1 MADQTAAATSQ
12 LRSVKG
18 VPAEDKR
25 PAEPVA
31 PAGGIETPRSSQPA
45 CSWESHDGGLHACID
60 RVDQMRPFLMNVVS
74 NGDAWLFIGSNG
86 GLTAGRRSPDEAF
99 FPYRTADK
107 LLRQPHDSGVACL
120 LRVDGR
126 LWEPWRPGYPVFGR
140 RRRLL
145 KHEVGTSV
153 VFEEDDVGS
162 GLRIRWRL
170 APTESFGLVRIC
182 SLENLG
188 PQPVD
193 VELLDGW
200 HQVLPPGVTEQT
212 YARYSYLAAAYMRHE
227 LLADT
232 GLAIFTLNAA
242 ISDRPEP
249 AESLRAATA
258 WSLGHRT
265 PTRLLS
271 ERHLDEFRTGRLSG
285 SAAEIRG
292 EFGAF
297 LVHDRLRLAPEE
309 RHEWMLGI
317 DTGLDHAAL
326 VELRHRLADPDEF
339 HAAVAAAVRDEAQA
353 VRLRI
358 AAADGLQRTADRATT
373 AHHCS
378 NTLFNI
384 MRGGTF
390 PDGYRC
396 HPEDVATFVAMRNR
410 RVLARHAEW
419 IAALGPLNVD
429 ELRAAAAARG
439 DAQLTRLI
447 HEYLPLSFSRRH
459 GDPSRPWNRF
469 DIQTRDPD
477 GQPVFAY
484 SGNWRDLFQNWEAL
498 GHSHPGYLAG
508 MIAVFLNASTADGY
522 NPYRV
527 TREGI
532 DWEVPEPGNPWSH
545 IGYWGDHQ
553 IVYLL
558 RLLEAHERFWP
569 GELAAALDVPRY
581 ASAVV
586 PYRIAGFDDL
596 VRDPRH
602 SISFDQPLH
611 ARLVDRAASVGS
623 DGKLLADSADEPRLF
638 SLAEKLLVPA
648 LVKISNLVPGGGIW
662 LNTQRPEWN
671 DANNALAGWGLS
683 VVTVCHLRSYLAFL
697 DHLFA
702 ASPVGDFALSA
713 PLARLVAAIAAAIPA
728 AGGCDPA
735 RRQEVFEALGRAGEA
750 HRAAIYAGLDG
761 SVTAVSNAAIQDVIH
776 RCLALVD
783 DTIRANRR
791 ADGTYA
797 SYNVLEFVRGAP
809 EIRPLELMLEGQV
822 AVLASGLLAD
832 DEAAAL
838 LDALATSP
846 LVRPDQQ
853 SYMLQPDRPCMPFL
867 DRNRLPDDWRMRAPR
882 LAALVAAGDRSV
894 VVVDR
899 DGAARFHADIVN
911 DAELRRRFDT
921 AALPD
926 ADAALA
932 MWEEVFHHREFTGRS
947 GSFFAFEGLGSIY
960 WHMVAKLLLA
970 TRECHDRSA
979 GAARARLAAAY
990 HRIRDGLGFR
1000 KQAADYGAF
1009 PSDAYSHTPRHTG
1022 AQQPGMTGQVKEQIL
1037 ARLGEL
1043 GVVVE
1048 RGHVRFAP
1056 ALLPAEEILAGGG
1069 RFAYVD
1075 VAGRERS
1082 LALPAHA
1089 LAFTFCQVPV
1099 VYRFGCREA
1108 TILIRRGE
1116 AIEEVA
1122 GDRLPAAAAAE
1133 VFRRTGTVTGLEVL
1147 FAGGEA

>member
-1 MADQTAAATSQ
+1 MSDWAASATNQ
-12 LRSVKG
+12 LRSAAGLSADPPETGRGGK
-18 VPAEDKR
+18 PAN
-25 PAEPVA
+25 AS
-31 PAGGIETPRSSQPA
+31 RSTSG
-45 CSWESHDGGLHACID
+45 WESIDGAPHACID
-60 RVDQMRPFLMNVVS
+60 GVDLLPPFLMNVVS
-74 NGDAWLFIGSNG
+74 NGDPWLFVGSNG
-86 GLTAGRRSPDEAF
+86 GMTAGRRSPDEAV

-107 LLRQPHDSGVACL
+107 LLRQPHESGVACL
-120 LRVDGR
+120 VRVDGR
-126 LWEPWRPGYPVFGR
+126 LWEPWRPSHPVAGR

-145 KHEVGTSV
+145 KHELGTSV
-153 VFEEDDVGS
+153 VFEEEDVLS

-170 APTESFGLVRIC
+170 APTEAFGLIRSC
-182 SLENLG
+182 TLENLG
-188 PQPVD
+188 PRPVD
-193 VELLDGW
+193 LELLDGW
-200 HQVLPPGVTEQT
+200 HHVLPPGVTEQT
-212 YARYSYLAAAYMRHE
+212 YSRYSYLAAAYMRHE
-227 LLADT
+227 LLADA

-249 AESLRAATA
+249 AESLRAAVA
-258 WSLGHRT
+258 WSLGHHSQM
-265 PTRLLS
+265 RLLS
-271 ERHLDEFRTGRLSG
+271 ERHIDEFRTGGLRG
-285 SAAEIRG
+285 GGGEIRG

-297 LVHDRLRLAPEE
+297 LVNERLRLGPDE
-309 RHEWMLGI
+309 RHEWLLGI
-317 DTGLDHAAL
+317 DTGLDHAAI
-326 VELRHRLADPDEF
+326 VELRHRLAAAEQF
-339 HAAVAAAVRDEAQA
+339 HTAVVAAVRDEAQEIRRR
-353 VRLRI
+353 V

-390 PDGYRC
+390 SDGYRC
-396 HPEDVATFVAMRNR
+396 PPGDVARFVSLRNR
-410 RVLARHAEW
+410 TIFARHAEW
-419 IAALGPLNVD
+419 IASLGPVD
-429 ELRAAAAARG
+429 VAELRTEVARRG
-439 DAQLTRLI
+439 DADLTRLVN
-447 HEYLPLSFSRRH
+447 EYLPLSFSRRH

-469 DIQTRDPD
+469 DIHTRNAD

-498 GHSHPGYLAG
+498 GHSHPGYLSG

-569 GELAAALDVPRY
+569 GELAAVLPTPRY
-581 ASAVV
+581 AAAVV
-586 PYRIAGFDDL
+586 PYRIANFDDL

-602 SISFDQPLH
+602 SIAFDHALH
-611 ARLVDRAASVGS
+611 ARLTERASAIGS
-623 DGKLLADSADEPRLF
+623 DGRLLADAAGNTVLF

-648 LVKISNLVPGGGIW
+648 LVKMSNLVPGGGVW

-683 VVTVCHLRSYLAFL
+683 VVTACHLRSYLAFL
-697 DHLFA
+697 DRLFA
-702 ASPVGDFALSA
+702 VSPAEEFALSA
-713 PLARLVAAIAAAIPA
+713 PVATLVAEIAASVPA
-728 AGGCDPA
+728 AGGCDTA
-735 RRQEVFEALGRAGEA
+735 RRQSVFEALGRAGSA
-750 HRAAIYAGLDG
+750 HRAAVYAGLDG
-761 SVTAVSNAAIQDVIH
+761 TRTAVSGAMIRTVID

-797 SYNVLEFVRGAP
+797 SYNVLHLEGGRL
-809 EIRPLELMLEGQV
+809 EIHPLGLMLEGQV
-822 AVLASGLLAD
+822 AALASGLLD
-832 DEAAAL
+832 DAEAATL
-838 LDALATSP
+838 LDALAASP
-846 LVRPDQQ
+846 LVRSDQN
-853 SYMLQPDRPCMPFL
+853 SYMLQPDRPCTPFL
-867 DRNRLPDDWRMRAPR
+867 ERNRLPDDWRERAPR
-882 LAALVAAGDRSV
+882 LAALVAGGDRSV

-899 DGAARFHADIVN
+899 DGTARFHADIAN
-911 DAELRRRFDT
+911 AADLRRRLDS

-932 MWEEVFHHREFTGRS
+932 MWEEVFCHREFTGRS

-970 TRECHDRSA
+970 TQECHARSA
-979 GAARARLAAAY
+979 GAARGRLAAAY

-1000 KQAADYGAF
+1000 KTAAEYGAF
-1009 PSDAYSHTPRHTG
+1009 PSDAYSHTPRHAG
-1022 AQQPGMTGQVKEQIL
+1022 AQQPGMTGQVKEEIL

-1043 GVVVE
+1043 GVEVE
-1048 RGHVRFAP
+1048 DGQVRFAP
-1056 ALLPAEEILAGGG
+1056 ALLPADEILGGGG
-1069 RFAYVD
+1069 RFNYVD
-1075 VAGRERS
+1075 VAGHERS
-1082 LALPAHA
+1082 LPLPPHS

-1099 VYRFGCREA
+1099 LYRFGDTRA
-1108 TILIRRGE
+1108 AILVHRGE
-1116 AIEEVA
+1116 AIETVE

-1133 VFRRTGTVTGLEVL
+1133 IFRRTGAVTRLEVL
-1147 FAGGEA
+1147 FAGGAG